1 MSVYET
7 LQQKINSHPIG
18 APARP
23 EFIEILHLLFTP
35 EEAEM
40 ATHLTFAAQP
50 VETISRLSGV
60 SPERV
65 SALCERMARKGL
77 VSSVDRQG
85 VRRYALLPMFP
96 GLFEYPFMLPPQEG
110 IDYERL
116 RKLWMEYYEN
126 GLGQEIGGSKVSMLR
141 VLPIQ
146 KSIDA
151 KTTVLSFDQV
161 SEYLNRVELFAVGHC
176 PCRRIHRNCDAPS
189 EVCMS
194 FDATAKMTSS
204 SGASRIISKAEA
216 FEVLRLSEEAGLVHC
231 TSNVADK
238 IEILCNCCSC
248 CCIGLG
254 VITRTKGALSRP
266 ESSFHS
272 SVVETACNAC
282 GICVDRCPVDAIT
295 VNGVATVDTA
305 RCIGC
310 GLCASTCPTEAMA
323 LVRRPGAMEPPP
335 SGRDWAVQVATEKG
349 RLEAFLRNLR
359 PTE

>member
-65 SALCERMARKGL
+65 SDLCGRMARKGL
-77 VSSVDRQG
+77 VASVDRQG

-151 KTTVLSFDQV
+151 RTTVLSFDQV

-176 PCRRIHRNCDAPS
+176 PCRRIHRKCNAPS

-194 FDATAKMTSS
+194 FDATAKATSS

-272 SVVETACNAC
+272 SVIETACNAC

-295 VNGVATVDTA
+295 VNGVAAVDTA

-359 PTE
+359 PIE